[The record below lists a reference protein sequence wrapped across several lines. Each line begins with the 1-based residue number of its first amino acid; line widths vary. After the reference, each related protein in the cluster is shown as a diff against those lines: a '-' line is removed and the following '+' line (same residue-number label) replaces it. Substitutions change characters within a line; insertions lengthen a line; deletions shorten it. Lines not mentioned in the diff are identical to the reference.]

1 MSMKITML
9 IFLLALAINTS
20 AQQNYKAAEIPASLR
35 AGANAVIRNM
45 ETEVTMLGPEQVVM
59 TVKKA
64 VTILNKAAEEHATLV
79 LGYNKSTAIKSV
91 KGFILDANGNKVS
104 SFTLGNFL
112 DQSAISDFSLY
123 EDDRIKYYN
132 PVISAYPFTIVYEYE
147 IRFKQ
152 NLVIPDWYANA
163 YPDLA
168 VENSQYTFNYL
179 PGDKLRIKA
188 YNYKGQPVE
197 GQTLKQNSYTWTVK
211 DLPAFKREPYAPSPD
226 DYRTYVKIATEKFSY
241 YRTKGTSTNWD
252 DLGKWIYT
260 DLVKTRQV
268 LNPEIVTEMKTLVE
282 GLSTNKAKAKKIY
295 EYMQQKT
302 RYISVQIG
310 LGGFQPMFANDVQR
324 LGYGDCKAL
333 VSYMQSL
340 LKAVDILSIY
350 CVVNAGSLKQNM
362 DAEFASMD
370 QGNHVILCLPLE
382 KDTTWLECT
391 SQTVP
396 FGFLGD
402 FTDDR
407 TVLACSESGGKLLH
421 TPKLTADMNEI
432 KRVADLTLDK
442 EGDIT
447 GSLQTTFKG
456 SQYDT
461 YEPIIKKPLTE
472 QIKMLKAY
480 YDIDNI
486 NFRQVKIKQEKTEDP
501 VTTENLNIEIASY
514 VPKNQE
520 LAYLLVN
527 AFNKLAV
534 TRTVTDRKLPLY
546 INRGYTDDD
555 MITYHLPEG
564 YSLEYKPKDI
574 ELKSA
579 YGSFSSTIT
588 HKGNELIYTRKFVL
602 NGGKHPAKDYPP
614 FADFMNEVASA
625 DRRKVILKTN

>member
-1 MSMKITML
+1 MG
-9 IFLLALAINTS
+9 FLSIAINTS
-20 AQQNYKAAEIPASLR
+20 AQQIYKATEIPATLR

-45 ETEVTMLGPEQVVM
+45 ETEVSMVGPEQVVM

-64 VTILNKAAEEHATLV
+64 VTILNKAAEEYATLI
-79 LGYNKSTAIKSV
+79 LGYNKSTTIKSA
-91 KGFILDANGNKVS
+91 KGYILDAGGNKIS
-104 SFTLGNFL
+104 NFTLSNFL

-168 VENSQYTFNYL
+168 VENSQYRFNYL

-188 YNYKGQPVE
+188 YNFKGQPVE

-211 DLPAFKREPYAPSPD
+211 DLPAFKQEPYAPSPD

-260 DLVKTRQV
+260 DLIKSRQA
-268 LNPEIVTEMKTLVE
+268 LSPEVVAEMKTLVN
-282 GLSTNKAKAKKIY
+282 GLTSDKEKAKKIY

-340 LKAVDILSIY
+340 LKAVDIPSIY
-350 CVVNAGSLKQNM
+350 CVVNAGRFKQNM
-362 DAEFASMD
+362 DPEFASMD

-396 FGFLGD
+396 FGYLGD

-407 TVLACSESGGKLLH
+407 TVLACAESGGKLLR
-421 TPKLTADMNEI
+421 TPKLTPDMNVI
-432 KRVADLTLDK
+432 KRDANLTLDK
-442 EGDIT
+442 DGNIT
-447 GSLQTTFKG
+447 GTLHTTFKG

-461 YEPIIKKPLTE
+461 YEPIIKQPLSE
-472 QIKMLKAY
+472 QIKMLKDY
-480 YDIDNI
+480 YDIDNV
-486 NFRQVKIKQEKTEDP
+486 NFRKVKITQDKTDDP
-501 VTTENLNIEIASY
+501 VTSENLNIEIASY
-514 VPKNQE
+514 VPKNQQ
-520 LAYLLVN
+520 LAYLVVN

-534 TRTVTDRKLPLY
+534 TRTVADRRLPLY
-546 INRGYTDDD
+546 INRGYTDEDQ
-555 MITYHLPEG
+555 ITYHLPEG
-564 YSLEYKPKDI
+564 YTLEYKPKDI
-574 ELKSA
+574 ELKST
-579 YGSFSSTIT
+579 YGSFSTTIT
-588 HKGNELIYTRKFVL
+588 HKGNDLIYTRKFVL
-602 NGGKHPAKDYPP
+602 NSGRHPAKDYPA
-614 FADFMNEVASA
+614 FADFMNGAASA